1 MNYFWIGFEKTA
13 LLTGGGGHSGVGKGN
28 LGAGLEWPMI
38 QGTESGLGSVEK
50 EDSRASHE
58 LYDRERTS
66 KNDDITEFDGPEFRS
81 DSNPHL
87 RY

>member
-1 MNYFWIGFEKTA
+1 MKRFWQGFEKKA
-13 LLTGGGGHSGVGKGN
+13 LLTGGGGHSGVGKGV
-28 LGAGLEWPMI
+28 LIGGLEWPMI
-38 QGTESGLGSVEK
+38 QGTEGSLGSAEG

-66 KNDDITEFDGPEFRS
+66 KNDDITELEGPEFVA